1 MSDTI
6 RITFAD
12 TDGGKTTHTIVVDG
26 GQGDATVAE
35 IIERKGAYA
44 TGWVASD
51 DRRWW
56 NLGAAV
62 SISLSRESDPV
73 ISPTLA

>member
-6 RITFAD
+6 RLTFAD
-12 TDGGKTTHTIVVDG
+12 TDGGKTTHTIVVDA
-26 GQGDATVAE
+26 GQGDATVVE

-44 TGWVASD
+44 TGWVAME

-56 NLGAAV
+56 NLGAAI
-62 SISLSRESDPV
+62 SISLSRESDPLLP
-73 ISPTLA
+73 PTPA